1 MKLIAVKDMK
11 SQLFLKP
18 HFENSLADATR
29 SFEVMANE
37 GENMLSK
44 FPHDFRLMHLANFD
58 IETGILSPLDL
69 ATDLGSVA
77 DYQRKAPIQDT
88 LPFKQVN

>member
-37 GENMLSK
+37 SENMLSK
-44 FPHDFRLMHLANFD
+44 FPHDFRLMHIADFD
-58 IETGILSPLDL
+58 IETGILSPMDL

-77 DYQRKAPIQDT
+77 DYQRKTSTQES
-88 LPFKQVN
+88 LSLKQVN

>member
-11 SQLFLKP
+11 AQLFLKP

-29 SFEVMANE
+29 SFSVMANE

-44 FPHDFRLMHLANFD
+44 FPNDFRLLHIADFN
-58 IETGILSPLDL
+58 IETGILTSLSQP
-69 ATDLGSVA
+69 ADLGSVA
-77 DYQRKAPIQDT
+77 DYQNKPSQQET